1 MSKILAVEPGVSEF
15 WTAGGPVWINFA
27 NSQAL
32 ASKGMTDVVAAADA
46 LRWWLDLMRL
56 AAPSQL
62 GADDLA
68 FAANLRESFARV
80 VDAVQGEKPLLA
92 SDLDLFNSVLRKQS
106 EWYELE
112 QVGNVAIDRKPHR
125 LADTIERAL
134 GPAVDS
140 LAETLTHGDRSRLR
154 TCAHPDC
161 VLRFYDDSKNGT
173 RRWCTMS
180 SCGNRAK
187 AAAFLERKR
196 ARDNRPP
203 ARAVATFVKGSRT
216 NPQEPDQR
224 P

>member
-1 MSKILAVEPGVSEF
+1 MSKILTVEPSVSEF

-32 ASKGMTDVVAAADA
+32 ASKGMTDVVATVEG
-46 LRWWLDLMRL
+46 LRWWLSLMGL
-56 AAPSQL
+56 PAPSQV
-62 GADDLA
+62 GTDDLA
-68 FAANLRESFARV
+68 FAATLRESFARV
-80 VDAVQGEKPLLA
+80 LDSVQEENPLLP

-112 QVGNVAIDRKPHR
+112 QVGNQAIVRKPHR
-125 LADTIERAL
+125 LADTIEQAL

-154 TCAHPDC
+154 TCARPDC

-196 ARDNRPP
+196 VRDNKPP
-203 ARAVATFVKGSRT
+203 
-216 NPQEPDQR
+216 QR
-224 P
+224 GRLIR